1 MKLLLLVKLIYYEEE
16 FEVDCRNSD
25 EKTDGQTNVLFKK
38 TILLSIDVMRSPPSY
53 FILLILIPTYSSRPI
68 INIYNSIKTIASEFL
83 PSKRTFKLNSQRAT
97 LSASIFQRNG
107 ILV

>member
-25 EKTDGQTNVLFKK
+25 EKTDVLFKK
-38 TILLSIDVMRSPPSY
+38 TILLSIDVMRSPLSY
-53 FILLILIPTYSSRPI
+53 FILLILIPIYSSRPI